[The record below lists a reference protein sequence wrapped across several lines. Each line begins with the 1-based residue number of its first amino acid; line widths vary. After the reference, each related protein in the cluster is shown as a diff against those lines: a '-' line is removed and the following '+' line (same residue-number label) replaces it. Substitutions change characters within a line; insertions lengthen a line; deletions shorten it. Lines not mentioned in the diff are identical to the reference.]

1 MAKSPDT
8 DQVTKRLN
16 ADGVYL
22 RIKEMITSFELY
34 PGTRITEHELADL
47 FSVSRTPI
55 REALQKLEVE
65 GFLTVRPKQGCFIRE
80 LDINE
85 LTEYYDLRI
94 AIEQLIV
101 DYACNHMPDK
111 LIEQFIA
118 LWAPE
123 MHDQDMANG
132 VDLGE
137 KDESFH
143 VGLAQASGKPI
154 MAEMLT
160 NINNRIRIIRRLD
173 LNTDNRSV
181 RTYIEHSE
189 ILQHILRRDATKAKN
204 LIKRHILRSREFA
217 KTLTLTALARKK
229 SFASAHL
236 AD

>member
-1 MAKSPDT
+1 MAKSPET
-8 DQVTKRLN
+8 DQGTKRLN

-111 LIEQFIA
+111 LIEQFIV
-118 LWAPE
+118 LWRPE

-143 VGLAQASGKPI
+143 VGLAHASGKPI

-204 LIKRHILRSREFA
+204 QIKRHILRSREFA

-229 SFASAHL
+229 SFASTHL
-236 AD
+236 TD